1 MSPNQLSFTIRA
13 TASRLEK
20 GFIAIPQKFGSW
32 FPKERSRITLA
43 FDDEQ
48 ATSEV
53 TFHPH
58 DPSGKENRVFGTKE
72 WFSKRQIVPGDLITI
87 RVENPAKRVYR
98 IILDRFL
105 REKEQRESRQRLE
118 SAATESEAQR
128 ELSTLVRLA
137 RKRSRRVARE
147 ELLRLAQNRAPEK
160 RLRVASNVSGRHE
173 TAPAAIRVLLRELH
187 DGKCQLCSFSFQK
200 RNGQPY
206 FEIHH
211 LEPAVG
217 HHPANL
223 LVICANCHAQL
234 EHAMV
239 TDLVRNGIWLTSL
252 RINGRRIAVRQPL
265 LGQATKAKLLA
276 LIVAAMLSTIGRVI
290 AR

>member
-1 MSPNQLSFTIRA
+1 MSPSKLSFTIRA

-20 GFIAIPQKFGSW
+20 GFIAIPQKFKNW
-32 FPKERSRITLA
+32 FPEERSKIRLA
-43 FDDEQ
+43 FDDEDV
-48 ATSEV
+48 TTEV

-58 DPSGKENRVFGTKE
+58 DPSGKETRVFGTKE

-87 RVENPAKRVYR
+87 SVENQTERVYR
-98 IILDRFL
+98 VVLDRFL

-118 SAATESEAQR
+118 SAATESDAQH

-137 RKRSRRVARE
+137 RKRPRRVARE
-147 ELLRLAQNRAPEK
+147 ELLRLVQHTAPEK
-160 RLRVASNVSGRHE
+160 RLRVASNVSDRHE
-173 TAPAAIRVLLRELH
+173 TVPAGIRVLLRELH
-187 DGKCQLCSFSFQK
+187 DGKCQLCSFTFQK

-223 LVICANCHAQL
+223 LVICPNCHAQL

-239 TDLVRNGIWLTSL
+239 TDLERDGIWLTSL
-252 RINGRRIAVRQPL
+252 RINGRRVAVRQPL
-265 LGQATKAKLLA
+265 LGQATKVKLLA
-276 LIVAAMLSTIGRVI
+276 LIIAAMLPTIGRAI